1 MKQKIKILVVD
12 DELSVR
18 ESLAD
23 LLRSRGFQALA
34 LETGEQA
41 LAQCASTPWDIVLL
55 DLKLPGMDGLEVLE
69 KIKAHDSETAVL
81 IMTAY
86 ASIDSAV
93 SAMKQGAYDY
103 IVKPFDPEEIIH
115 VINKIEESQK
125 LKRENLLLRQKL
137 EEIYAFDI
145 LVGKS
150 RTMQEVFET
159 INTVANSDSVVLIRG
174 ESGTGKE
181 LIARAIHAQSKR
193 RYMPF
198 VAVSL
203 GALPD
208 TLIESELFGYEK
220 GAFTGADHTKKGRFE
235 LAHGGTLFLDEI
247 GEISPKTQIDLLRAL
262 EEKQF
267 QRVGG
272 TRTIS
277 VDVRI
282 ISATNRNLEKAVAE
296 GTFREDLY
304 YRLNVVPIHVPPL
317 RERKEDIP
325 LLVKHFLR
333 KAASKTNKK
342 TCRINDK
349 TMDFLIKYHWAGN
362 VRELENVIERMVVLS
377 EAQEITPECLP
388 FSIREYLDQPSIKS
402 LKEWEKVHILRVLEE
417 NNWNISKTA
426 QDLEVDRVT
435 LYNKIK
441 KYNLSRP

>member
-362 VRELENVIERMVVLS
+362 VRELEWWFFPKPR
-377 EAQEITPECLP
+377 
-388 FSIREYLDQPSIKS
+388 KS
-402 LKEWEKVHILRVLEE
+402 LRNVYPSRSG
-417 NNWNISKTA
+417 NIWINP
-426 QDLEVDRVT
+426 Q
-435 LYNKIK
+435 
-441 KYNLSRP
+441 